1 LDIAENKKATSG
13 RPPLDKG
20 VVALG
25 WVSFLND
32 AASEMIYPLLPD
44 FVTRVLG
51 AGPAVL
57 GLIEGVAEATASLAK
72 VTAGWWSDRVR
83 RRKPFVVLG
92 YVVATVARPLIGVAT
107 SWAQVLAIRFADRL
121 GKGLR
126 TPPRDALLAG
136 MTSSKDR
143 GRAFGLQRAM
153 DNAGGLVG
161 PILAALILRFW
172 IREERT
178 LFLLALVPGLV
189 AVLLLVLKVPEK
201 RQPVD
206 SPRAPMEKSP
216 GLSQPLRIAIAIFGL
231 FTLANSTDAFLLL
244 RARDCGVPVWQLPLL
259 WAFFNGAKAAVGVP
273 GGALSDRI
281 GRVPTITLGWLIY
294 ALSYAGFAF
303 ASAPLQIWALF
314 GFYALFFAAT
324 EGAERAL
331 IADLAGERAR
341 GRAFGVFH
349 AAVGLAALPASIL
362 FGLWWKLF
370 GPRTAF
376 LLGMAISLAATA
388 ALFLLRGRMM
398 ESKESGLG

>member
-1 LDIAENKKATSG
+1 MAPG
-13 RPPLDKG
+13 RTPLNKG

-72 VTAGWWSDRVR
+72 LAAGWWSDRVR

-92 YVVATVARPLIGVAT
+92 YSVATVARPLIGVAT
-107 SWAQVLAIRFADRL
+107 SWAQVLVIRFADRL

-136 MTSSKDR
+136 MTPPKDR

-206 SPRAPMEKSP
+206 APRVLLEKPP

-281 GRVPTITLGWLIY
+281 GRIPTITLGWLIY

-303 ASAPLQIWALF
+303 VSAPLQVWALF

-376 LLGMAISLAATA
+376 LIGMAISLAATA
-388 ALFLLRGRMM
+388 ALFLFRGRMLPST
-398 ESKESGLG
+398 ESSLE

>member
-1 LDIAENKKATSG
+1 MELDEDKKVLDG
-13 RPPLDKG
+13 RTPLNKG

-57 GLIEGVAEATASLAK
+57 GLIEGIAEATASLAK
-72 VTAGWWSDRVR
+72 VAAGWWSDRVR

-92 YVVATVARPLIGVAT
+92 YSVAAVARPLIGVAA

-126 TPPRDALLAG
+126 TPPRDALLAD
-136 MTSSKDR
+136 MTPSQDR

-206 SPRAPMEKSP
+206 SPRVPLEKSP

-281 GRVPTITLGWLIY
+281 GRVPTIAIGWLIY

-303 ASAPLQIWALF
+303 AASPLHVWALF

-331 IADLAGERAR
+331 IADLSGGRTR

-376 LLGMAISLAATA
+376 LIGVAISLAATA
-388 ALFLLRGRMM
+388 SLYIFRGRMLA
-398 ESKESGLG
+398 SKESGRE

>member
-376 LLGMAISLAATA
+376 LVGMAISLAATA

>member
-1 LDIAENKKATSG
+1 LELDENKKVSEEHA
-13 RPPLDKG
+13 PLNKG

-25 WVSFLND
+25 WVSLLND

-51 AGPAVL
+51 ASPAVL
-57 GLIEGVAEATASLAK
+57 GLIEGIAEATASLAK
-72 VTAGWWSDRVR
+72 LAAGWWSDRVR

-92 YVVATVARPLIGVAT
+92 YLVATVARPLIGVAT

-136 MTSSKDR
+136 MTSSQNR

-189 AVLLLVLKVPEK
+189 AVALLVLKVPEK

-206 SPRAPMEKSP
+206 SPRVPLERSP

-281 GRVPTITLGWLIY
+281 GRVPTIALGWLIY

-303 ASAPLQIWALF
+303 ASAPLQVWALF

-376 LLGMAISLAATA
+376 LIGMAISLAATA
-388 ALFLLRGRMM
+388 ALFLFRGKML
-398 ESKESGLG
+398 ESKEPSLE